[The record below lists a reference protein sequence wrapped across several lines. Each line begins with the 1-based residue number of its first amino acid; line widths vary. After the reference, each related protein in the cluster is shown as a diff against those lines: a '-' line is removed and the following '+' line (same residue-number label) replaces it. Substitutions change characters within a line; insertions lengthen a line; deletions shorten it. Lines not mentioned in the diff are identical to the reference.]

1 MGTCCSHVSVHDME
15 SSCKPNH
22 NDGACEHDGDRIMS
36 RGSSEFV
43 SMYSKKGSKGVNQDA
58 FTVWKD
64 FTKTKDMIF
73 CGVFDGHGPLGH
85 RFSQSIRDKLPSK
98 LSESIKQSQQ
108 KVIKHNDTNAT
119 DGSSDSNVHVEDNQ
133 NMSFASWEG
142 SFKTCFTEMDEDLA
156 TNIDPTGLAGGSTA
170 VTVIKQGDQLIIG
183 NLGDS
188 RAVLCRR
195 ADDNNLVPVQLTVD
209 LTPDIPSEALRI
221 INCGGK
227 IFSIKEEPRVNRLW
241 RPNGDRPGL
250 AMARAFGDFC
260 LKEYG
265 LISVPDVSYRKLTEQ
280 DEFVVLASDGV
291 LREQIEDKGQVDGS
305 RDLGFLVAG
314 NVLS

>member
-1 MGTCCSHVSVHDME
+1 MGGCCSRVSVHDVE
-15 SSCKPNH
+15 CSCNH
-22 NDGACEHDGDRIMS
+22 NHDDGACEHGGDRIMS

-58 FTVWKD
+58 LTVWKD
-64 FTKTKDMIF
+64 FTAKKDMIF

-85 RFSQSIRDKLPSK
+85 KFSQSIRDKLPSK
-98 LSESIKQSQQ
+98 LSASIKQSQQ

-119 DGSSDSNVHVEDNQ
+119 DGSSHSKV
-133 NMSFASWEG
+133 NMSFSSWEG
-142 SFKTCFTEMDEDLA
+142 SFMKCFTEMDEYLA
-156 TNIDPTGLAGGSTA
+156 KNIDSKGFSGGSTA

-195 ADDNNLVPVQLTVD
+195 TDDNHLVPVQLTVD

-227 IFSIKEEPRVNRLW
+227 IFSVNEEPRVNRIW
-241 RPNGDRPGL
+241 RPNGSLPGL
-250 AMARAFGDFC
+250 AMARAFGNFC
-260 LKEYG
+260 LKDYG

-291 LREQIEDKGQVDGS
+291 WDVLTNSEVIDIVASAPKGPWQ
-305 RDLGFLVAG
+305 L
-314 NVLS
+314 NC